1 MCERH
6 GGPFWFVGC
15 LVRCLLVLL
24 FYHTIGVVICH
35 LSGKSFYCRLL
46 LVVVCCYLSAI
57 SSICQ
62 ISFCLLSD
70 SITMMTRN
78 RKYISSEWNPC
89 TNIWIL
95 NGILAHFQDEEGLIW
110 LQRVGC
116 WSLDVGCWSL
126 ATVFLCGRVSEPPLR
141 ICCCLLYRVASAY
154 LLLFPLSNFLLYFTL
169 FSSLKMII
177 SCREQISLWFLW
189 HLVPVKP
196 QI

>member
-1 MCERH
+1 M
-6 GGPFWFVGC
+6 PF
-15 LVRCLLVLL
+15 VRQIFLLP
-24 FYHTIGVVICH
+24 
-35 LSGKSFYCRLL
+35 
-46 LVVVCCYLSAI
+46 VVVWCYLSAI

-62 ISFCLLSD
+62 ISICLLSD

-95 NGILAHFQDEEGLIW
+95 NGILAHFQDEEESIW
-110 LQRVGC
+110 LLPVGC

-177 SCREQISLWFLW
+177 SCREQISLPFLW
-189 HLVPVKP
+189 HLVPVRL
-196 QI
+196 QIFICAKSVFPISIKALYGTNQFHLPPPAHCRVPNHQ